1 MPNASPTPPEPW
13 AIPGAMMLF
22 VFYFKNSKKRLEKK
36 VQMPQGQLSSKIP
49 SKGLNGFNTWD
60 NPKSNDATI
69 NPRPNSTPRNLNGLP
84 NSSLI
89 LG

>member
-1 MPNASPTPPEPW
+1 
-13 AIPGAMMLF
+13 
-22 VFYFKNSKKRLEKK
+22 
-36 VQMPQGQLSSKIP
+36 MPQDQLSSKIP

-60 NPKSNDATI
+60 NPKSSDAII
-69 NPRPNSTPRNLNGLP
+69 NPKPNSTPRNLNFLP